1 MSRPRGNTLLE
12 KEKHRNLEK
21 QREELV
27 NFQRLRNQHRQEQ
40 VQWEQERERQRVQAE
55 IREKELSE
63 RELECSKLEE
73 KLVEDKQELARGR
86 MVYQEDLER
95 LRDTMRAV
103 EKEKEQLQKK
113 YKKYENVPNT
123 FPLENEQI
131 QVRAI
136 LYCIKKK
143 NVTEKLHIS
152 EHNNKYNNACIS
164 DQAVFLANTILE
176 VYEYM
181 CHC

>member
-1 MSRPRGNTLLE
+1 MSRPRGNSLLE

-63 RELECSKLEE
+63 RELECNKLEE
-73 KLVEDKQELARGR
+73 KLAEDKQELARGR
-86 MVYQEDLER
+86 MEYQEDLER
-95 LRDTMRAV
+95 LRDTMRAL
-103 EKEKEQLQKK
+103 EKEKEKVEQLQKK
-113 YKKYENVPNT
+113 YKKYEKNENVPNTAT

-136 LYCIKKK
+136 IILYLKKQ
-143 NVTEKLHIS
+143 NVRDTTH
-152 EHNNKYNNACIS
+152 
-164 DQAVFLANTILE
+164 
-176 VYEYM
+176 
-181 CHC
+181 